1 LLLKST
7 RKSTRQN
14 IDLEPAVVLSVSLA
28 DAECLDLSDIVNT
41 DRYPLHDPD
50 SPRLN
55 DLVAACR
62 AELAA
67 SGSAVLHDFLR
78 PEALERARN
87 EGRALAA
94 KTYFSTRKVN
104 AYFTA
109 DDPALSEAD
118 PRRIFM
124 DRTSG
129 FVTRDLIPADA
140 IVHRI
145 YVAQAMKRFV
155 ATCLGE
161 TRVWE
166 YADPYAGL
174 VQNVMPPGTE
184 QPWHY
189 DTNEFIVSMM
199 TQQPTAGGDFE
210 YCPNIRS
217 PQGENYEGVGR
228 VVRGETREAINVI
241 TLRPGDLQLFKG
253 RFSLHRVTQVA
264 GEVERHTAIFAYSQK
279 PGVIGRLERTRQLY
293 GRVSEAHLEA
303 EQRLVRADSLVD

>member
-1 LLLKST
+1 M
-7 RKSTRQN
+7 
-14 IDLEPAVVLSVSLA
+14 VLCVSLA
-28 DAECLDLSDIVNT
+28 DAECLDLGDIVNT
-41 DRYPLHDPD
+41 DRYPLHEPEN
-50 SPRLN
+50 PALR

-62 AELAA
+62 AQLAA
-67 SGSAVLHDFLR
+67 TGSAVLHDFLR
-78 PEALERARN
+78 PEALERAQL

-109 DDPALSEAD
+109 DDPALPASD
-118 PRRIFM
+118 PRRMFM

-145 YVAQAMKRFV
+145 YVAQSMKRFI
-155 ATCLGE
+155 AACLDE
-161 TRVWE
+161 ARVWE

-199 TQQPTAGGDFE
+199 TQQPSAGGDFE

-217 PQGENYEGVGR
+217 PHGENYEGVGR
-228 VVRGETREAINVI
+228 VIGGESRAPVNVI

-253 RFSLHRVTQVA
+253 RFSLHRVTKVG

-303 EQRLVRADSLVD
+303 EQRLVRADGLVD

>member
-1 LLLKST
+1 M
-7 RKSTRQN
+7 
-14 IDLEPAVVLSVSLA
+14 VLSVSLA
-28 DAECLDLSDIVNT
+28 DAECLDLGDIVNT

-50 SPRLN
+50 SPALR
-55 DLVAACR
+55 DLVAGCR
-62 AELAA
+62 AQLATT
-67 SGSAVLHDFLR
+67 GSAVLHDFLR
-78 PEALERARN
+78 PEALERARL
-87 EGRALAA
+87 EGRALAD

-109 DDPALSEAD
+109 DDPSLPASD
-118 PRRIFM
+118 PRRMFM

-145 YVAQAMKRFV
+145 YVAQSMKHFV
-155 ATCLGE
+155 AACLDE
-161 TRVWE
+161 ERVWE

-199 TQQPTAGGDFE
+199 TQQPDAGGDFE

-217 PQGENYEGVGR
+217 PRGENYEGVGQVIGGESR
-228 VVRGETREAINVI
+228 VPVNVI

-253 RFSLHRVTQVA
+253 RFSLHRVTKVR
-264 GEVERHTAIFAYSQK
+264 GETDRHTAIFAYSQK

-303 EQRLVRADSLVD
+303 EQRLVRADGLVD